1 MKVALVHEFLTQY
14 GGAERVLETLLEIY
28 PDATI
33 YTLVYDK
40 AKLPRFSK
48 YKIKT
53 SFIQNLPLG
62 VSKYKWYLLK
72 MPEAIESFNFDEYD
86 LVISDASA
94 FAKGVITSHKTTHVC
109 YCHTPTRY
117 LWNETNYYLKTAKI
131 PWPFNKLLPKYFVNL
146 RMWDYLA
153 AQRPDYII
161 ANSQTI
167 KARIE
172 KYYRRTPDAVINPFV
187 DAARFTP
194 TDRIKDYYLIAGRMV
209 PYKRNDIV
217 IEAFNDLNLPLKV
230 VGDGYGLNDLK
241 ELANS
246 EKIEF
251 LGKVSDKELEQFYR
265 EAKAL
270 VFPTEEDFGITP
282 LEAMASGR
290 PVIAYQA
297 GGATETVKQ
306 GITGTFFSE
315 QSAQCLIDTIKKF
328 DYKKYHSTTIRQH
341 ALNFDKNI
349 FKQNMKK
356 FIEKI
361 IK

>member
-1 MKVALVHEFLTQY
+1 MRVALIHEFLTQY
-14 GGAERVLETLLEIY
+14 GGAERVLEALLELY
-28 PDATI
+28 PEATI

-40 AKLPRFSK
+40 VKLARFNK

-53 SFIQNLPLG
+53 SFLQNMPLG

-72 MPEAIESFNFDEYD
+72 MPQAIESFDLGEYE
-86 LVISDASA
+86 LVISDSSA
-94 FAKGVITSHKTTHVC
+94 FAKGVITSHKTTHIC

-117 LWNETNYYLKTAKI
+117 LWNETNYYLKTARI
-131 PWPFNKLLPKYFVNL
+131 PWPLNKLLPKYFVGL

-153 AQRPDYII
+153 AQRPDYLI

-172 KYYRRTPDAVINPFV
+172 KYYQRTPDAVINPFV
-187 DAARFTP
+187 DTARFKP
-194 TDRIKDYYLIAGRMV
+194 SENIKDYFLIAGRMV

-217 IEAFNDLNLPLKV
+217 IEAFNDLNVPLKV
-230 VGDGYGLNDLK
+230 VGDGYGLKDLK
-241 ELANS
+241 KIAKS
-246 EKIEF
+246 TKIEF
-251 LGKVSDKELEQFYR
+251 LGKVSDQQLEKYYR

-270 VFPTEEDFGITP
+270 IFPAEEDFGITP

-290 PVIAYQA
+290 PVIAYKA
-297 GGATETVKQ
+297 GGVTETVKE
-306 GITGTFFSE
+306 GLTGTFFAE
-315 QSAQCLIDTIKKF
+315 QTPQCLVDTIKKF
-328 DYKKYHSTTIRQH
+328 NDKKYHSATIRQH

-349 FKQNMKK
+349 FKQKTKK
-356 FIEKI
+356 FIEQV